1 MRAFHQNDRQLH
13 DATKCHT
20 VLLLSEDE
28 KIRRIKHTRKE
39 GKGANCDGESEIS
52 EGNDEEKMQ
61 DRKSRQ
67 QSL

>member
-1 MRAFHQNDRQLH
+1 MRAFHQNERQLH

-28 KIRRIKHTRKE
+28 KIRGIKHTRKE
-39 GKGANCDGESEIS
+39 GKCNCAGESEIS